1 MQAFVS
7 NWTRPYTVRCP
18 GRPYEMADYDLL
30 TTVLSALLWRRENG
44 SICMITDDTGAQYY
58 RSLGLTELWD
68 GGIFT
73 HLNTIPQTIDP
84 CTFWAAGKL
93 YALAAVPA
101 PCVMLDTDFIVWHS
115 LAAHWNKSLAVI
127 HREQLHP
134 DIYPDSSV
142 FVLDASYQ
150 FPSDWNWKA
159 QACNTALTY
168 FGDETLRKTYVRQA
182 MDFMQAVR
190 GQDGLIY
197 MVFAEQRL
205 LAMCAEALSVPIY
218 AFSTEQDLFSGKQRD
233 FTHVW
238 GFKQAMQEQ
247 PILREAFCSKCAA
260 RLQRDFPAYAKRC
273 AGIPILQ
280 QYF

>member
-7 NWTRPYTVRCP
+7 NWTRPYAVRCP
-18 GRPYEMADYDLL
+18 DKPYEMADHDLL
-30 TTVLSALLWRRENG
+30 TTVLSALLWQQENG
-44 SICMITDDTGAQYY
+44 SIRMITDDTGAQYY
-58 RSLGLTELWD
+58 RSLGLTDLWD

-73 HLNTIPQTIDP
+73 HLNYIPSNIDP

-93 YALAAVPA
+93 YALASVPA
-101 PCVMLDTDFIVWHS
+101 PCVMMDTDFIVWHS
-115 LAAHWNKSLAVI
+115 LAEYWNKPFAVI

-134 DIYPDSSV
+134 DIYPEPSA
-142 FVLDASYQ
+142 FALDASYQ
-150 FPSDWNWKA
+150 FPSDWDWSV

-182 MDFMQAVR
+182 MDFMQAAR
-190 GQDGLIY
+190 GRDGLIY

-205 LAMCAEALSVPIY
+205 LAMCAQSLHVPIY
-218 AFSTEQDLFSGKQRD
+218 AFSAEQDLFSGKQRD

-247 PILREAFCSKCAA
+247 SVLREAFCKKCAT
-260 RLQRDFPAYAKRC
+260 RLKRDFPAYAKRC
-273 AGIPILQ
+273 ADIPILQ